1 MQKRNKVLAGVLTGA
16 LVLSAGPMALAAT
29 ANYNDSSVT
38 GSSAAWQDWVKEWET
53 VAADYT
59 KVSLTPGADETQLNF
74 AWYSKTESG
83 KAATPVVHFG
93 TDKDH
98 LTAFTGKAA
107 QVDDS
112 LTDGVAY
119 DYNHVTVTGL
129 EANTTY
135 YYTVEKNGV
144 QSEVQ
149 EYKTG
154 SFDSVK
160 MLYVGDPQIGASK
173 GQPQNGEALT
183 AGSGAANTAAR
194 NDAFA
199 WNRTLEI
206 ATAQNPG
213 VNFIISA
220 GDQVN
225 KTGQAKEEEYA
236 GYLSPAVLAGLPV
249 ATTIGNHDSLN
260 PDYTYHFNNPNATEN
275 GKTLTAFTGKAA
287 QVDDSLTDGVAYD
300 YNHVTVTGLEANTTY
315 YYTVEKNGVQSEVQ
329 EYKTGSFDSVKMLY
343 VGDPQI
349 GASKGQPQNGEALTA
364 GSGAANTAARNDAF
378 AWNRTLEIATA
389 QNPGVNFIISA
400 GDQVNK
406 TGQAKEEEYAGYL
419 SPAVLAG
426 LPVATTIGNHDS
438 LNPDYTYH
446 FNNPNATE
454 NGKTQAGGDYYYSYG
469 AGLFIVLNTNN
480 YNVAEHEKTIQEAIA
495 SAPDAAWRV
504 VTIHQDIYGTGL
516 DHSDTDGMI
525 LRTQLT
531 PIFDKYDIDVV
542 LQGHDHT
549 YSRSKLL
556 YGDGQTH
563 GTYEFR
569 LNADGSD
576 YDWDNAFNTQTDEK
590 IPLYPEE
597 GDTAGTALHNAFQAD
612 NGCYTIE
619 DTTGNTV
626 VNPKGT
632 LYMTANSASGSKFYE
647 LIPTQQDYIAERSQN
662 WLPSYSV
669 IDMDSDSFSITT
681 YQITAE
687 GKVEAIDDTFTIEK
701 TAAPSSINTLEAGG
715 VTYYRLRDVA
725 AAVSGQDNQ
734 FNVSWDNGVVITT
747 GAAYADAV
755 PAGAPASG
763 SAVTLT
769 LTVDGKSVTTPAVLA
784 NGNYY
789 LPASFYGTLGVTPAA

>member
-38 GSSAAWQDWVKEWET
+38 GGSAAWQDWVKEWET

-74 AWYSKTESG
+74 AWYSKDDG

-93 TDKDH
+93 TDRNNLK
-98 LTAFTGKAA
+98 TFTGKAA
-107 QVDDS
+107 DVDAS

-129 EANTTY
+129 KENTTY

-144 QSEVQ
+144 QSDVETYQ
-149 EYKTG
+149 TR
-154 SFDSVK
+154 SFSTIK

-173 GQPQNGEALT
+173 GQPQGGETLS
-183 AGSGAANTAAR
+183 GDSGAANTAAR
-194 NDAFA
+194 NDAFG
-199 WNRTLEI
+199 WNRTLE
-206 ATAQNPG
+206 AALAQDPD

-220 GDQVN
+220 GDQIN
-225 KTGQAKEEEYA
+225 KTGKPKEEEYA
-236 GYLSPAVLAGLPV
+236 GYLSAEALTSLPV

-260 PDYTYHFNNPNATEN
+260 ADY
-275 GKTLTAFTGKAA
+275 
-287 QVDDSLTDGVAYD
+287 S
-300 YNHVTVTGLEANTTY
+300 
-315 YYTVEKNGVQSEVQ
+315 
-329 EYKTGSFDSVKMLY
+329 
-343 VGDPQI
+343 
-349 GASKGQPQNGEALTA
+349 
-364 GSGAANTAARNDAF
+364 
-378 AWNRTLEIATA
+378 
-389 QNPGVNFIISA
+389 
-400 GDQVNK
+400 
-406 TGQAKEEEYAGYL
+406 
-419 SPAVLAG
+419 
-426 LPVATTIGNHDS
+426 
-438 LNPDYTYH
+438 YH

-454 NGKTQAGGDYYYSYG
+454 NGKTQAGGDYYSSYG
-469 AGLFIVLNTNN
+469 DALFIVLNTNN
-480 YNVAEHEKTIQEAIA
+480 YNVAEHKKAIA
-495 SAPDAAWRV
+495 EAVASDPDAAWRI
-504 VTIHQDIYGTGL
+504 VTIHQDIYGSGL

-531 PIFDKYDIDVV
+531 PIFDAYDIDVV

-563 GTYEFR
+563 GSYEFQ

-597 GDTAGTALHNAFQAD
+597 GDTASTALHDAFQAD

-687 GKVEAIDDTFTIEK
+687 GKVEAIDDTFTIQK
-701 TAAPSSINTLEAGG
+701 TDGAATLTEGG
-715 VTYYRLRDVA
+715 ETYYRLRDVA

-755 PAGAPASG
+755 PAGTPASG

-784 NGNYY
+784 NGSYY